1 MTTTT
6 TTWSTNF
13 VVPSTKKYGDPSFNL
28 INPVSDNSGGA
39 FTYTINN
46 TNIATT
52 NGNTV
57 TILGAGTTS
66 ITATQAAYGI
76 YTSKTVTVSFTVSVI
91 PSTLTNFIIPKKEF
105 NDISFNLTDPSSNSI
120 GSFTYVSN
128 NTNVATI
135 SGRVVT
141 IHAIGTTIIYATQET
156 YGNYGSTTIST
167 EFTVGSSI
175 VRAGVQNQLDLSWN
189 TPLDNGTTIKN
200 YFFYSEE
207 RTTSD
212 MASTIESSSY
222 DSYLKPVPYSAP
234 FLSSTGVQ
242 TGFDVNVE
250 KTTVTLLPSVSNS
263 TTNYF
268 DLSYNAEVELSW
280 KYHQDNPIVD
290 VCANS
295 FSQTIMTL
303 SLNKR
308 NTVVSTSRVDL
319 LLNYERTYD
328 SFTNGLGVI
337 PQNNG
342 KIMKDIFSITFDNID
357 IVKQR
362 DLLYFKKDDI
372 IEGSIKFS
380 NLFYYPATATAL
392 TDAYKKFYSII
403 VLGVRVAPYRF
414 PIVQD
419 FSGAVVSAIGSGGSG
434 GSTDR
439 SVHYLRKM
447 TRPLTN
453 FNELKIDLSWNY
465 IVDISNAQTLL
476 SPFPITSFNAPFQL
490 RVQCYSRSF
499 KTIYSGITDASYNT
513 SSVGG
518 FLSTVSDPNYNTYL
532 LFDISRNYIASYENI
547 IIDPSTNTLPVISDT
562 FDVSGALSFPLS
574 STINDPAHTQIVYV
588 FSLVVT
594 DPTYIAVFQTNPFKL
609 NMLSHTLT
617 PRQLYRFS
625 APDPTIASS
634 NILTSPTKTIYNINT
649 PYYQD
654 STPFYRFYN
663 LTNGNYYSYK
673 IAANNMVGTGAF
685 SQLYTKRC
693 GSVPNIIVNVP
704 PGTSKYYF
712 SESERL
718 SNKISV
724 LWSKPEFSGYEILN
738 FIIQINVDISGRW
751 VNNLEY
757 TQDLSLN
764 TVTFDAFNDLYLPVS
779 EHVKDE
785 PNNYRYDITNVSYR
799 TLALAQSYTQR
810 TGIPAQQYGSLI
822 NGNKYYLRVSSA
834 NELGIATYSSI
845 LTGIPITRPDNSPAA
860 IIGNKTVIGNNLVYL
875 TWKIPPNDGGAPIL
889 NYIID
894 YQEIDKIT
902 GKLVGKVYR
911 YNQNAVEPVRS
922 TYPKDELVA
931 VYNSLKNRYTMSA
944 AELSALDASKNEL
957 TKYIIPPSPITL
969 LDPDIINL
977 PTDPSK
983 NVVLNY
989 VNRTFTY
996 TSSELT
1002 QNVFDISNIQL
1013 KWYYF
1018 NVNIVEN
1025 QTVTFKMSIRGHLT
1039 HVSDPSLNIY
1049 DIFYVP
1055 ADTLH
1060 TVTTARLSVEGS
1072 YKYIDYKTDSVIGDG
1087 ATPKIFV
1094 PTLPRIDSYK
1104 ESKRYKLTVVFT
1116 ITSILPE
1123 ITNNKFILYSGKIV
1137 INGSSPVRTD
1147 ASMNTTFTMKLLQN
1161 ALSPLNNDKT
1171 YRFTITP
1178 FNIADYFPTYTL
1190 NTTDIEMGITNA
1202 SPITIPSYSLVQES
1216 GGGKVILLWK
1226 YTSKSSYYVTI
1237 RIPTD
1242 YADSDYPEEYP
1253 SIQQDDEDKTSL
1265 SILTPN
1271 LSPDTNFNVTYSIP
1285 SVESDDILR
1294 GNAQHYLRPGRAYN
1308 ITISAVKIAEV
1319 DGIAKN
1325 LVAPSVLINSSGTYI
1340 VPFMAPLRPT
1350 SLFAVGYKDY
1360 ISLSWKLPSL
1370 VNDPNYY
1377 ITDIVSSYYTY
1388 RYYSLEMRDTVGGG
1402 GVGGGAWTVVSN
1414 QPIEIPA
1421 GASEGYIMTR
1431 DVSNGIINERNFQF
1445 RVRILIQNG
1454 YNSQI
1459 AYSNYTYITKVN
1471 NDAIVENENNTIYP
1485 SQYPYKPSGVTFL
1498 YASRPEPRT
1507 LSVEFN
1513 QPSYSGNATKYECY
1527 IEYYRVVSSEWV
1539 EIFDFVKGIA
1549 DTSSNLLI
1557 LSSID
1562 KKLEINTSIGALTNF
1577 RISCKDLVLSY
1588 AIRVRLLGKITG
1600 VTEPYP
1606 NPTLSY
1612 TDYSSV
1618 STISI

>member
-1 MTTTT
+1 MTTIP
-6 TTWSTNF
+6 TWSTNF

-28 INPVSDNSGGA
+28 IDPVSDNSGGA
-39 FTYTINN
+39 FTYIINN
-46 TNIATT
+46 TNIATIS
-52 NGNTV
+52 GNTV

-66 ITATQAAYGI
+66 ITATQEAYGI
-76 YTSKTVTVSFTVSVI
+76 YTSKAVAVLFTVSVI
-91 PSTLTNFIIPKKEF
+91 LPTLTNFIIPKKEF
-105 NDISFNLTDPSSNSI
+105 NDISFNLTDPSSNST
-120 GSFTYVSN
+120 GSFTYESS

-135 SGRVVT
+135 SGRLVT
-141 IHAIGTTIIYATQET
+141 IHAIGTTIIYARQET

-189 TPLDNGTTIKN
+189 APINNGSTIKN

-207 RTTSD
+207 RTTSEL
-212 MASTIESSSY
+212 ASDIVSSSY

-234 FLSSTGVQ
+234 FLSSTLLP
-242 TGFDVNVE
+242 TGFDVNSVN
-250 KTTVTLLPSVSNS
+250 TSIILLPSIADSS
-263 TTNYF
+263 TNYF

-280 KYHQDNPIVD
+280 KYHSDNPIVD
-290 VCANS
+290 ICANS
-295 FSQTIMTL
+295 VSKTTMTL
-303 SLNKR
+303 SLYKR
-308 NTVVSTSRVDL
+308 NTIDSTSRIDL
-319 LLNYERTYD
+319 LRSYQRTYD
-328 SFTNGLGVI
+328 SFTNGLGAI
-337 PQNNG
+337 PQNND
-342 KIMKDIFSITFDNID
+342 KIMTDIFSVTFDNIED
-357 IVKQR
+357 R
-362 DLLYFKKDDI
+362 ELLYFKKDDV
-372 IEGSIKFS
+372 IEGTIKFS
-380 NLFYYPATATAL
+380 ELFYYPATATAL
-392 TDAYKKFYSII
+392 TDDDAYKKFYSII

-414 PIVQD
+414 PIIQD
-419 FSGAVVSAIGSGGSG
+419 FSGVNVSA
-434 GSTDR
+434 TDMITSS

-447 TRPLTN
+447 TRPLAN

-476 SPFPITSFNAPFQL
+476 SPLPITSFNAPFQL
-490 RVQCYSRSF
+490 RVRCYSRSF
-499 KTIYSGITDASYNT
+499 KQIYSAIPDASYNT
-513 SSVGG
+513 SSVSD
-518 FLSTVSDPNYNTYL
+518 FLSTVSDPSYNTYL
-532 LFDISRNYIASYENI
+532 LFDISRNYNASYENI
-547 IIDPSTNTLPVISDT
+547 IIDPSTNALPIISAT
-562 FDVSGALSFPLS
+562 FDVLDALSFPLS
-574 STINDPAHTQIVYV
+574 LVINDPAHTQIVYV
-588 FSLVVT
+588 FSLVIT
-594 DPTYIAVFQTNPFKL
+594 DPSYNAVFQTNPFKL

-617 PRQLYRFS
+617 PHQFYRFS

-663 LTNGNYYSYK
+663 LTSGNYYSYK

-693 GSVPNIIVNVP
+693 GSVPNMIVNVP
-704 PGTSKYYF
+704 GSLTKYYF

-724 LWSKPEFSGYEILN
+724 LWSKPEFSGYEIQN

-757 TQDLSLN
+757 TPDLSLN
-764 TVTFDAFNDLYLPVS
+764 TVTFDAFNDLYVPAT

-785 PNNYRYDITNVSYR
+785 PNNYRYDISNVSYR
-799 TLALAQSYTQR
+799 SLELAQSYTQQ

-845 LTGIPITRPDNSPAA
+845 LTGIPITRPDNSPAVFFRD
-860 IIGNKTVIGNNLVYL
+860 KTVIGDNLVYL
-875 TWKIPPNDGGAPIL
+875 TWKIPPSDGGAPIL

-894 YQEIDKIT
+894 YQEVEKTT
-902 GKLVGKVYR
+902 GKLVGTIYR
-911 YNQNAVEPVRS
+911 YNQNATEPVRS

-931 VYNSLKNRYTMSA
+931 VYNSLKNRYTMST
-944 AELSALDASKNEL
+944 AELSAVDASKNDL

-969 LDPDIINL
+969 LDPDINGL
-977 PTDPSK
+977 TDPSK
-983 NVVLNY
+983 NVVLTYN
-989 VNRTFTY
+989 NRSYTY
-996 TSSELT
+996 TSYELT

-1018 NVNIVEN
+1018 NGNIDTEP
-1025 QTVTFKMSIRGHLT
+1025 VTFNISIRGHLT

-1049 DIFYVP
+1049 DIFYIP
-1055 ADTLH
+1055 DTFC
-1060 TVTTARLSVEGS
+1060 TVTKDRLSVEGA
-1072 YKYIDYKTDSVIGDG
+1072 YKYIDYKTDSVISGG
-1087 ATPKIFV
+1087 ETPKVFV

-1116 ITSILPE
+1116 INSILPD
-1123 ITNNKFILYSGKIV
+1123 ITNNKFILYSGPIV

-1147 ASMNTTFTMKLLQN
+1147 VSMNTTFTMKLVQN
-1161 ALSPLNNDKT
+1161 NLSPLNNDKT

-1178 FNIADYFPTYTL
+1178 FNIADYFPTYAL
-1190 NTTDIEMGITNA
+1190 NTCDVTMGILNSSSITNPA
-1202 SPITIPSYSLVQES
+1202 YSLVQES
-1216 GGGKVILLWK
+1216 GGGKVILRWK
-1226 YTSKSSYYVTI
+1226 YTPPSIYYVVI
-1237 RIPTD
+1237 SVPSD
-1242 YADSDYPEEYP
+1242 YKDSDYPEEYP
-1253 SIQQDDEDKTSL
+1253 SIQQPDGTSR

-1271 LSPDTNFNVTYSIP
+1271 LSPDTSFNVTYSIP
-1285 SVESDDILR
+1285 SVESDDILS
-1294 GNAQHYLRPGRAYN
+1294 GNAQRYLRPGRAYI

-1319 DGIAKN
+1319 DGNTKN
-1325 LVAPSVLINSSGTYI
+1325 LVAPSVSINSSSTSYI

-1370 VNDPNYY
+1370 ENDPNYY
-1377 ITDIVSSYYTY
+1377 ITDAVSSYYTY
-1388 RYYSLEMRDTVGGG
+1388 RYYSLEIRDTVGSGG
-1402 GVGGGAWTVVSN
+1402 GGGGAWTVISN
-1414 QPIEIPA
+1414 TIPIPA
-1421 GASEGYIMTR
+1421 GASQGYTMSI

-1445 RVRILIQNG
+1445 RVQTIIQNG
-1454 YNSQI
+1454 FNSQM

-1471 NDAIVENENNTIYP
+1471 NDAIVENENNTIYA
-1485 SQYPYKPSGVTFL
+1485 SQYPYKPSVVTSL
-1498 YASRPEPRT
+1498 YASRPEPRL

-1527 IEYYRVVSSEWV
+1527 IEYYRDVSSEWV
-1539 EIFDFVKGIA
+1539 DIFDSVKGIA

-1557 LSSID
+1557 LSSEL
-1562 KKLEINTSIGALTNF
+1562 KLEINTSIGALFNS
-1577 RISCKDLVLSY
+1577 RISCKNVVLSY

-1600 VTEPYP
+1600 ITEPYP

-1618 STISI
+1618 SIIPI

>member
-13 VVPSTKKYGDPSFNL
+13 VVPSAKKYGDPSFNL

-46 TNIATT
+46 TNIATIS
-52 NGNTV
+52 GNTV

-76 YTSKTVTVSFTVSVI
+76 YTSKTVTVLFTVSVI
-91 PSTLTNFIIPKKEF
+91 PPTLTNFIIQKKEF

-120 GSFTYVSN
+120 GTFTYVSS
-128 NTNVATI
+128 NTSVATI
-135 SGRVVT
+135 SGRLVT
-141 IHAIGTTIIYATQET
+141 IRGIGTTTIFARQET

-167 EFTVGSSI
+167 VFTVGSSI

-189 TPLDNGTTIKN
+189 PPVNNGSTIKN

-212 MASTIESSSY
+212 LASTKVSSSY

-234 FLSSTGVQ
+234 FLSNTLLP
-242 TGFDVNVE
+242 TGFDVNAINTIVS
-250 KTTVTLLPSVSNS
+250 LLPSIADSS
-263 TTNYF
+263 TNYF

-280 KYHQDNPIVD
+280 KYHSDNPIVD
-290 VCANS
+290 ICANS
-295 FSQTIMTL
+295 VSQTTMTL
-303 SLNKR
+303 SLNKI
-308 NTVVSTSRVDL
+308 NPLVGSTSRIEL
-319 LLNYERTYD
+319 LTSYPRTYD
-328 SFTNGLGVI
+328 SFTNGLGAI

-342 KIMKDIFSITFDNID
+342 KIMTDIFSITFNNID
-357 IVKQR
+357 NVKDR
-362 DLLYFKKDDI
+362 NLLYFKKDDI
-372 IEGSIKFS
+372 IQGSVKFS
-380 NLFYYPATATAL
+380 ELFYYPATAAAL

-414 PIVQD
+414 PIIQD
-419 FSGAVVSAIGSGGSG
+419 FSGVVISASGA
-434 GSTDR
+434 STSS

-447 TRPLTN
+447 TRPLAN

-465 IVDISNAQTLL
+465 IVDISNAQTQL
-476 SPFPITSFNAPFQL
+476 SPSPITSFNAPFQL
-490 RVQCYSRSF
+490 RVRCYSRSF
-499 KTIYSGITDASYNT
+499 KKIYSTIPDASYNT
-513 SSVGG
+513 PSVDG
-518 FLSTVSDPNYNTYL
+518 FLSNVSNPIYNTYL
-532 LFDISRNYIASYENI
+532 LFDISRNYIASHKNI
-547 IIDPSTNTLPVISDT
+547 IIDPSTNALPVISSS
-562 FDVSGALSFPLS
+562 FDVSGALSFPS
-574 STINDPAHTQIVYV
+574 SSAINDPAHTQLVYV

-594 DPTYIAVFQTNPFKL
+594 DPSYRAVFQTNPFKL
-609 NMLSHTLT
+609 NMISHTLT
-617 PRQLYRFS
+617 PHQFYRFS

-654 STPFYRFYN
+654 SLPFYRFYN

-693 GSVPNIIVNVP
+693 GSVPNMIVNVP
-704 PGTSKYYF
+704 GSSTKYYF

-724 LWSKPEFSGYEILN
+724 LWSKPEFSGYEIQK

-764 TVTFDAFNDLYLPVS
+764 TVTFDAFNDLYVPVT
-779 EHVKDE
+779 EHIKDE
-785 PNNYRYDITNVSYR
+785 PNNYRYDISNVSYL

-822 NGNKYYLRVSSA
+822 NGNKYYLRISSA
-834 NELGIATYSSI
+834 NELGNATYSSI
-845 LTGIPITRPDNSPAA
+845 LTGIPITRPDNSPAV
-860 IIGNKTVIGNNLVYL
+860 ILRDKTVIGNNLVYL
-875 TWKIPPNDGGAPIL
+875 TWKIPPSDGGAPIL

-894 YQEIDKIT
+894 YQEVDKPT
-902 GKLVGKVYR
+902 GKLVGNVYR

-922 TYPKDELVA
+922 TYPKDEFAA

-944 AELSALDASKNEL
+944 AELSAVDASKNNL

-969 LDPDIINL
+969 LDPDINSGL
-977 PTDPSK
+977 VADPSK
-983 NVVLNY
+983 NVVITY
-989 VNRTFTY
+989 TNRSFTY
-996 TSSELT
+996 TSNELT

-1018 NVNIVEN
+1018 NVNIDTEP
-1025 QTVTFKMSIRGHLT
+1025 VTFKMSISGHLT

-1055 ADTLH
+1055 ANTLY
-1060 TVTTARLSVEGS
+1060 TVTKDRLSVGGS
-1072 YKYIDYKTDSVIGDG
+1072 YKYIDYNTGSVIGG
-1087 ATPKIFV
+1087 SETPKIFV

-1104 ESKRYKLTVVFT
+1104 QSKRYKLTVVFT
-1116 ITSILPE
+1116 IDSILPN
-1123 ITNNKFILYSGKIV
+1123 ITNNKFILYSGPFV
-1137 INGSSPVRTD
+1137 INGSAPVRTD
-1147 ASMNTTFTMKLLQN
+1147 ASMNTTFTMKLVQN
-1161 ALSPLNNDKT
+1161 NLSPLNNDKT

-1178 FNIADYFPTYTL
+1178 FNIADYFPTYAL
-1190 NTTDIEMGITNA
+1190 NTCDVTMGILNSSSITN
-1202 SPITIPSYSLVQES
+1202 PSYSLVQES
-1216 GGGKVILLWK
+1216 GGGKVILSWK
-1226 YTSKSSYYVTI
+1226 YTPPSIYYVVI
-1237 RIPTD
+1237 SVPSD
-1242 YADSDYPEEYP
+1242 YARYDYPEEYP
-1253 SIQQDDEDKTSL
+1253 SIQQPDGTTR

-1271 LSPDTNFNVTYSIP
+1271 LSPDPSFNVTYSIP
-1285 SVESDDILR
+1285 SVESDDIR
-1294 GNAQHYLRPGRAYN
+1294 TGNAQLYLRPGRAYN

-1319 DGIAKN
+1319 DGVPKN
-1325 LVAPSVLINSSGTYI
+1325 LVAPSVSINSSGTYI
-1340 VPFMAPLRPT
+1340 VPFVAPLRPT
-1350 SLFAVGYKDY
+1350 SLFAVGYNNY

-1377 ITDIVSSYYTY
+1377 ITVVVSSYYTY
-1388 RYYSLEMRDTVGGG
+1388 RYYSVEMRDTVGGG
-1402 GVGGGAWTVVSN
+1402 GGGGGGGDWTVVST

-1421 GASEGYIMTR
+1421 GVSEGYLTTI
-1431 DVSNGIINERNFQF
+1431 DVSNGIINERDFQF
-1445 RVRILIQNG
+1445 RVRTIIQNRF
-1454 YNSQI
+1454 NSQM
-1459 AYSNYTYITKVN
+1459 AYSTYTYLTKVN
-1471 NDAIVENENNTIYP
+1471 NDAIAENENNTIYP
-1485 SQYPYKPSGVTFL
+1485 SQYPYKPSEVTFVR
-1498 YASRPEPRT
+1498 ASRPEPRS

-1527 IEYYRVVSSEWV
+1527 IEYYRQVSSEWV
-1539 EIFDFVKGIA
+1539 EIFDSVKGIA
-1549 DTSSNLLI
+1549 DISSNLSI

-1562 KKLEINTSIGALTNF
+1562 KKLVINTSIGALFNS
-1577 RISCKDLVLSY
+1577 RISCKDIVLSY

-1600 VTEPYP
+1600 VAEPYP

-1618 STISI
+1618 SIIPI